1 MQAHAFAVA
10 CLYPG
15 LNLLRIVK
23 PPGKIGIRRRCG
35 CCVAGGGGSLFKLG
49 VPGISGSLRTTC
61 GDARQH
67 QECGSNLQHSC
78 TSQNFRAPI
87 VRPEESVR
95 TEMLCFRPDRNGTR
109 ALRLPLHA
117 LRIVSSLQHHWY
129 ANDRLVQSHR
139 TKLLRLFFRRHFPH
153 ARQDCY
159 CRTELLVI
167 GKFVFLLRDLIL

>member
-23 PPGKIGIRRRCG
+23 PLGKIGIRRRCG
-35 CCVAGGGGSLFKLG
+35 CCVAGGGGSLFELG
-49 VPGISGSLRTTC
+49 VPGISGSLRKTC

-67 QECGSNLQHSC
+67 QECGSNVQHSC

-87 VRPEESVR
+87 VRPEESVEQ
-95 TEMLCFRPDRNGTR
+95 EMLCFRPDRNGTR
-109 ALRLPLHA
+109 SLRLPLHA
-117 LRIVSSLQHHWY
+117 LRIVSSLQHHSY

-139 TKLLRLFFRRHFPH
+139 EKTISAFLPQALPARPAGLLL
-153 ARQDCY
+153 
-159 CRTELLVI
+159 
-167 GKFVFLLRDLIL
+167 